1 MNDTVSAKVQSDA
14 KLAQEAAQALAAA
27 GTSSNA
33 GAAITLLRAEAATV
47 FGLSPI
53 TAGATIEHFPNN
65 VTHQAPQE
73 ATRAATV
80 VIPLGLA
87 LQTALRALLI
97 GQVTICVLTLSSNTC
112 YMKKRVLFMSAGIRT
127 SGQKHQLS
135 RINRG

>member
-1 MNDTVSAKVQSDA
+1 MMRSQPK
-14 KLAQEAAQALAAA
+14 
-27 GTSSNA
+27 SSPMPSLLRTLRGPWLLQVLPLNA
-33 GAAITLLRAEAATV
+33 GAAITLQRAEAATV

-53 TAGATIEHFPNN
+53 TAGVTIEHFPNN

-112 YMKKRVLFMSAGIRT
+112 YMKKRVLFMSARIRT
-127 SGQKHQLS
+127 SGQKHQLG

>member
-1 MNDTVSAKVQSDA
+1 MMRSQPK
-14 KLAQEAAQALAAA
+14 
-27 GTSSNA
+27 SSPMPSLLRTLRGPWLLQVLPLNA

-53 TAGATIEHFPNN
+53 TAGVTIEHFPNN

-80 VIPLGLA
+80 V
-87 LQTALRALLI
+87 QTALRALLI

-112 YMKKRVLFMSAGIRT
+112 YMKKRVLFMSARIRT
-127 SGQKHQLS
+127 SGQKHQLG